1 VVAGQTLNKA
11 RRSGFVFPGWARAF
25 STALLLIL
33 GCIVSGGCAKTRVIT
48 DPILGPDFQATNVF
62 RKEAMLPAQVRRV
75 AILPVTSDAAGAT
88 GVAGREMLEP
98 VLHTE
103 LVKAG
108 RFDLAVVEPGQL
120 QKWTG
125 KERWDYQRPVPKDF
139 LERIGRETGAD
150 GVIFARLTRFHAYPP
165 MVIGWRMTLVTLDAD
180 ILWSV
185 DEVFD
190 AAEEAVSNSARR
202 YERGRVRNNPVLE
215 DSRSILLSPS
225 KFGQYTIR
233 TAVGTLPVR

>member
-1 VVAGQTLNKA
+1 MQRWEFVLQRGARLFSAG
-11 RRSGFVFPGWARAF
+11 
-25 STALLLIL
+25 LLLL
-33 GCIVSGGCAKTRVIT
+33 AACCFTSGCAKTKVIT
-48 DPILGPDFQATNVF
+48 DPILGPDYQATNVF

-88 GVAGREMLEP
+88 GTAGREMLEP
-98 VLHTE
+98 ILHTE

-108 RFDLAVVEPGQL
+108 RFDLAVIEPGPL

-125 KERWDYQRPVPKDF
+125 KERWDYQQPLPKDL

-202 YERGRVRNNPVLE
+202 FERGRVKNNPALE

-225 KFGQYTIR
+225 KFGQYTAR
-233 TAVGTLPVR
+233 TAVQTLPVR